1 MRPKKI
7 PNTHPGKFLKEE
19 FLKPLNIS
27 TYRLAKDIGVS
38 AIRISE
44 IIRGKRSVTTDTAIR
59 LERYFGMSAEFWLKW
74 QADYDIEEA
83 KDHRDEIGKEIIP
96 YKVSQKIIETSHKAK
111 QKGQVH
117 KNKSKIALHR

>member
-44 IIRGKRSVTTDTAIR
+44 IIRGKRSITTDTAIR
-59 LERYFGMSAEFWLKW
+59 LEKYLGMSAEFWLKW

-83 KDHRDEIGKEIIP
+83 KDHHDEIGKEIKP
-96 YKVSQKIIETSHKAK
+96 YKALTKKTPHK
-111 QKGQVH
+111 H
-117 KNKSKIALHR
+117 KIALHR